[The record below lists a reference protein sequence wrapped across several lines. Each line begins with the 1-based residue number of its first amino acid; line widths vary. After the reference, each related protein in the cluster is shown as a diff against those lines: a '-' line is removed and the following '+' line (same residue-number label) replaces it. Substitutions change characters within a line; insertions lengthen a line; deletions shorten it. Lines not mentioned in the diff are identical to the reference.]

1 MFLSV
6 NRRNVKSFR
15 GAAPGGAKLFESCPL
30 ENPIN
35 PPRGKYKIFLEF
47 SIKDTHVGLIF
58 HSFSVLQYFLNSQ
71 ASFSYFLCFGIL
83 INIDFCKGLFLKSI
97 LNAF

>member
-1 MFLSV
+1 MFLIV

-15 GAAPGGAKLFESCPL
+15 GAALGGAKLFETCPL

-47 SIKDTHVGLIF
+47 SIKDTPPEAKQKF
-58 HSFSVLQYFLNSQ
+58 
-71 ASFSYFLCFGIL
+71 
-83 INIDFCKGLFLKSI
+83 
-97 LNAF
+97 